1 MRYASLAS
9 RIRNYAVI
17 NVDPTH
23 RLITKLKKTVARL
36 QQKVVQLE
44 QNSSLSASISK
55 FYVGEEQDYT
65 DRNKRIITY
74 FNSAEKNFINFKNM
88 QQVLIETQ
96 REKME
101 MSEEMDLLLKEN
113 NMLKQK
119 NRVLSHKVFSD
130 KSNDE

>member
-1 MRYASLAS
+1 
-9 RIRNYAVI
+9 
-17 NVDPTH
+17 
-23 RLITKLKKTVARL
+23 
-36 QQKVVQLE
+36 
-44 QNSSLSASISK
+44 
-55 FYVGEEQDYT
+55 
-65 DRNKRIITY
+65 
-74 FNSAEKNFINFKNM
+74 M

>member
-1 MRYASLAS
+1 M
-9 RIRNYAVI
+9 
-17 NVDPTH
+17 
-23 RLITKLKKTVARL
+23 